1 MGGVFSHKQVFSEYH
16 CARCGIIPSIIF
28 KEASFDVICEEHD
41 SFNIPINEFDNYI
54 SFSFECS
61 KCRTSTSNKGI
72 HIFYCFDCEK
82 SFCNS
87 CKLSHDKTLIEDHFL
102 IKAKRRYNFCK
113 RHKKLYDK
121 YCYKCKKNLCE
132 LCDPHKEHKV
142 KMLKDIL
149 PNIQNINK
157 FYTDTANKKRSIQSK
172 NKNEKNSQL
181 LLKTLEIKEKMVGT
195 YKIQNTNFNFI
206 NNINSIIKPKFE
218 GHHELKDEF
227 DKINIGKK
235 VITKSTD
242 IINNK
247 KLNSVWCMNKL
258 NVINFNH
265 NNINQKLELIAV
277 GCENEII
284 LFNLL
289 DDFSIYQIIKDHNN
303 IVYSLDQFKDD
314 EDFLI
319 SSSKDKYLHIYKLD
333 ENLDFKLVQKIKKN
347 VEKTGGEIGKVITL
361 SNRLLLSGDHRS
373 LTVWKQNEEKE
384 EINYE
389 DFYEIFVNGEVC
401 NLLEMTSNIFVAAKN
416 SAKGQVQIFIN
427 DEKEFPLVEE
437 IDGIEIHN
445 STTNELS
452 KINDNLFCVAGKGYF
467 YVICINPISVK
478 LKILVEEKI
487 EILYIYA
494 TKNNYIYCSGGDN
507 DIVQYKIIFKDNN
520 QENIEVVEVGR
531 KNIYSK
537 GLIRNS
543 YDLSQFNS
551 WDVRAILPFENG
563 NIFVES
569 YEKKFVLLT

>member
-1 MGGVFSHKQVFSEYH
+1 MGGVSHKQVFSEYH
-16 CARCGIIPSIIF
+16 CAKCGIIPSITF
-28 KEASFDVICEEHD
+28 KETSFDIKCEEHD
-41 SFNIPINEFDNYI
+41 SSNIPINEFNNNI
-54 SFSFECS
+54 TFSFECS

-82 SFCNS
+82 YFCNN
-87 CKLSHDKTLIEDHFL
+87 CKLSHDKTLIEEHFL
-102 IKAKRRYNFCK
+102 VKAKRRYNFCK
-113 RHKKLYDK
+113 KHKKLYDK

-132 LCDPHKEHKV
+132 ECDPHKEHKV
-142 KMLKDIL
+142 KMLKDLL
-149 PNIQNINK
+149 PKMENINK

-172 NKNEKNSQL
+172 NKNDKNSQL
-181 LLKTLEIKEKMVGT
+181 LLKTLEIKEQMVGT

-206 NNINSIIKPKFE
+206 NNINNIIKPKFE
-218 GHHELKDEF
+218 GHNELKEEF

-235 VITKSTD
+235 VITKSTE

-247 KLNSVWCMNKL
+247 KINSVWCMKKL
-258 NVINFNH
+258 NIIKYNENDVNK
-265 NNINQKLELIAV
+265 KLELIAV

-284 LFNLL
+284 LFNIL
-289 DDFSIYQIIKDHNN
+289 DNYSIHQIIKEHNN
-303 IVYSLDQFKDD
+303 TVYSLCQFQDD

-319 SSSKDKYLHIYKLD
+319 SSSKDKYLNIYQLD
-333 ENLDFKLVQKIKKN
+333 DTLNYKLVQKLRKD

-361 SNRLLLSGDHRS
+361 SNKLLLSGDHRS

-384 EINYE
+384 EIDYE

-416 SAKGQVQIFIN
+416 SAKGQIQIFIN
-427 DEKEFPLVEE
+427 DAKEFPLVEE

-445 STTNELS
+445 TTTNALS
-452 KINDNLFCVAGKGYF
+452 KINNKFFCVGGKGYF
-467 YVICINPISVK
+467 YIICINPISIK
-478 LKILVEEKI
+478 LKIMVEEKK
-487 EILYIYA
+487 EILYIYT

-507 DIVQYKIIFKDNN
+507 DIVQYKIIFKDKN
-520 QENIEVVEVGR
+520 QENMEVVEIGR

-543 YDLSQFNS
+543 FDLSQFNS
-551 WDVRAILPFENG
+551 WDIRAILPFENG

>member
-1 MGGVFSHKQVFSEYH
+1 MGVFSHKQVFSEYH
-16 CARCGIIPSIIF
+16 CAKCGIIPSIIF
-28 KEASFDVICEEHD
+28 KETSFDIICEEHD
-41 SFNIPINEFDNYI
+41 SFNIPINEFNNII

-82 SFCNS
+82 SFCNN
-87 CKLSHDKTLIEDHFL
+87 CKISHDKTLIEEHFL
-102 IKAKRRYNFCK
+102 VKAKRRYNYCK
-113 RHKKLYDK
+113 RHKKLYNK
-121 YCYKCKKNLCE
+121 YCYRCKKNLCE
-132 LCDPHKEHKV
+132 LCDPHKEHKI

-157 FYTDTANKKRSIQSK
+157 FYTDTVNKRRSIQSK
-172 NKNEKNSQL
+172 NKNEQNSQL

-218 GHHELKDEF
+218 GHNELKDEF
-227 DKINIGKK
+227 DKINIDKK

-247 KLNSVWCMNKL
+247 KINSVWCMNKL
-258 NVINFNH
+258 NVINYN
-265 NNINQKLELIAV
+265 
-277 GCENEII
+277 ENEII

-289 DDFSIYQIIKDHNN
+289 DNFSIHQIINEHNN
-303 IVYSLDQFKDD
+303 TVFSLAQFNDD

-319 SSSKDKYLHIYKLD
+319 SSSKDKYLNIYQLN
-333 ENLDFKLVQKIKKN
+333 ENLNYKLVQKLKKD

-361 SNRLLLSGDHRS
+361 SNKLLLSGDHRS
-373 LTVWKQNEEKE
+373 MTIWKQNEEIE

-389 DFYEIFVNGEVC
+389 DFFEIFVNGEVC

-416 SAKGQVQIFIN
+416 SAKGQIQIFIN
-427 DEKEFPLVEE
+427 DAKEFPLVEE

-445 STTNELS
+445 STTNALS
-452 KINDNLFCVAGKGYF
+452 KINNKLFCVAGKGYF
-467 YVICINPISVK
+467 FIICINPISIK
-478 LKILVEEKI
+478 LKIMVEEKKD
-487 EILYIYA
+487 ILYIYA
-494 TKNNYIYCSGGDN
+494 TKNNYIYCNGGDN
-507 DIVQYKIIFKDNN
+507 DIMQYKIIFKENN
-520 QENIEVVEVGR
+520 QENIEVVEIGR

-537 GLIRNS
+537 GLIKNN

-569 YEKKFVLLT
+569 YEKKFVLLS